1 VLVTVET
8 LAHHCINCNKLL
20 AWQVS
25 VHPGAMPGFLFL
37 GEGKKHLDPTRCVVT
52 LYLTLSVIEPAFGT
66 SHKTPKRFYLTLC
79 SGIITG
85 ILCCIL
91 IEYLLLYIM
100 FYKYIVY

>member
-1 VLVTVET
+1 
-8 LAHHCINCNKLL
+8 
-20 AWQVS
+20 
-25 VHPGAMPGFLFL
+25 MPGFLLL
-37 GEGKKHLDPTRCVVT
+37 GVGKKHLNPTLSVVT
-52 LYLTLSVIEPAFGT
+52 LSLSLSVIDLAFGT

-85 ILCCIL
+85 IQCCIL

>member
-1 VLVTVET
+1 MHTFVHVP
-8 LAHHCINCNKLL
+8 ISSWFK
-20 AWQVS
+20 QVS
-25 VHPGAMPGFLFL
+25 EHPGAMPGFLFL
-37 GEGKKHLDPTRCVVT
+37 GEGKTHIDPTLSVVAFS
-52 LYLTLSVIEPAFGT
+52 LTLSVIELAFGT

-100 FYKYIVY
+100 FNKYIVY